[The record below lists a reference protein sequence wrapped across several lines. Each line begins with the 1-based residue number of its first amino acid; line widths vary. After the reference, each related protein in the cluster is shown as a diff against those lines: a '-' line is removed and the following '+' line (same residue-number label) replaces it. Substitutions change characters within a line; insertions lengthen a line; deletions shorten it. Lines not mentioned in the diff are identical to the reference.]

1 MVNTTNINVSS
12 VRKIKG
18 KVELYRGSA
27 LLTTFNPDDNLQEI
41 TIARTGEQGKFFGFG
56 VCQQATVKIVDKAGN
71 IVVNKGEDLR
81 TYFNI
86 DDGTYD
92 RVCPSFYV
100 KDVKRD
106 EKTNVITVTAYD
118 ALDASIGHIV
128 SELNL
133 TPPYT
138 LKSVTEACA
147 SLLGLSINITDPA
160 FDLVYESG
168 ANFSDAGTETI
179 RSVLNAIAEVTQT
192 IYYVN
197 HNDELIFKALDKT
210 GDPVHRIAKN
220 EYFELTTAVPVTLT
234 KIIHVTEL
242 GDNVFEGEDTGVVQY
257 IRDNPF
263 WTLRTDLDTLVPEAL
278 NRITGLTIMP
288 YNVKWRGNFYTEI
301 GDKIEV
307 EAKSGQCEATFILND
322 TISYTGGMNQVTSWE
337 YTPESDR
344 ITSANPA
351 NLGEK
356 LNQTFAKVDKV
367 NKEITL
373 YSSDIAET
381 KESIG
386 ELKLT
391 SQEINASVSAMEQR
405 VTNVEGNT
413 SEKID
418 ELYSEVSAKL
428 DKNGVEITVE
438 QKLAEGV
445 EKVVTASKKYTF
457 DDGGLKIKSSSSNI
471 STTITEDGMTIERSG
486 HEVLTANNEGVKAE
500 DLHATTYLIIGNTSR
515 LEDYN
520 NRTTCYWIGE

>member
-1 MVNTTNINVSS
+1 MVNTTNIKVSS

-18 KVELYRGSA
+18 KVELYNGSA
-27 LLTTFNPDDNLQEI
+27 LSATFNPDDNLQEI

-71 IVVNKGEDLR
+71 IAVNKGDTLR
-81 TYFNI
+81 TYFNVN
-86 DDGTYD
+86 DSEYD
-92 RVCPSFYV
+92 LICPSFYA

-106 EKTNVITVTAYD
+106 EKTNVITVAAYD
-118 ALDASIGHIV
+118 ALDASISHVV

-147 SLLGLSINITDPA
+147 SLLGLSVNITDPA
-160 FDLVYESG
+160 FDLVYETG
-168 ANFSDAGTETI
+168 ANFSGTETI

-197 HNDELIFKALDKT
+197 HEEELIFKALDKT
-210 GDPVHRIAKN
+210 GDPVLKISKN
-220 EYFELTTAVPVTLT
+220 EYFELTTAVPVTIT

-242 GDNVFEGEDTGVVQY
+242 GDNIEHGTDEGVVQY

-263 WTLRTDLDTLVPEAL
+263 WTLRTDLGTLVPEAL

-288 YNVKWRGNFYTEI
+288 YNTKWRGNYYSEI

-307 EAKSGQCEATFILND
+307 EAKDCHCESTFILND
-322 TISYTGGMNQVTSWE
+322 TLSYTGGMNQVTSWE

-344 ITSANPA
+344 ITAANPA
-351 NLGEK
+351 TLGEK
-356 LNQTFAKVDKV
+356 LNQTFARVDKV

-405 VTNVEGNT
+405 VTDVEGDT

-418 ELYSEVSAKL
+418 EIYNTVSTKL

-457 DDGGLKIKSSSSNI
+457 DDSGLKIKSSSSNI

-520 NRTTCYWIGE
+520 NRTTCYWIGD